1 MLKCRTEDLLNAT
14 NPYSSHILLCEKS
27 LIFFC
32 AGTMEKSA
40 TADAAYRRIDLEFL
54 SKDGS
59 DHFDLYYKTRVFGND
74 KFVKFASSKP
84 EHHDKVMT
92 LLESGE
98 GIEEFYI
105 QEEDLFKYYQHA
117 TATLRKIVNDPNCPF
132 EKKAEKVYEVSKN
145 IMKEF
150 FENNATDK
158 VLRASDE
165 VMEMMEECFKD
176 VEVGFY
182 GISKI
187 TNKDY
192 YTYTHSV
199 NVGLYCMTYGIKIGL
214 PKTDV
219 RQLGLGGMLHD
230 VGKSKI
236 DIKLLNK
243 NSALTKQEFE
253 VIKDHAPFGEA
264 ILREMKCYGAGVID
278 MAAQHHERYNGGGY
292 PSGLTGDDISYFA
305 RVCKVMDVYDALTT
319 RRPYKKAMSAYDT
332 LILMKKQMV
341 EEFDGKVLDNFIQYM
356 GPDV

>member
-1 MLKCRTEDLLNAT
+1 MENSTTTEA
-14 NPYSSHILLCEKS
+14 SFRK
-27 LIFFC
+27 
-32 AGTMEKSA
+32 
-40 TADAAYRRIDLEFL
+40 IDVAFL
-54 SKDGS
+54 SKDGNE
-59 DHFDLYYKTRVFGND
+59 HFDVYYKTRVFGTD

-84 EHHDKVMT
+84 EHHEKVLS
-92 LLESGE
+92 LLESGDD
-98 GIEEFYI
+98 IEDFYI

-117 TATLRKIVNDPNCPF
+117 TDTLRKIVNDPNYPF

-150 FENNATDK
+150 FEHNATDK
-158 VLRASDE
+158 VLRASDQ
-165 VMEMMEECFKD
+165 VMELMEECFKD
-176 VEVGFY
+176 ADVGFY

-199 NVGLYCMTYGIKIGL
+199 NVGLYCMTYGVKIGL
-214 PKTDV
+214 PHDEV

-236 DIKLLNK
+236 DVTLLNK
-243 NSALTKQEFE
+243 NGVLTKQEFE
-253 VIKDHAPFGEA
+253 AIKHHAPFGEE
-264 ILREMKCYGAGVID
+264 ILREMKCYGASIID

-292 PSGLTGDDISYFA
+292 PKGLIGDDIAYFA

-332 LILMKKQMV
+332 LTLMKKQMI
-341 EEFDGKVLDNFIQYM
+341 EEFDGQVLDSFIQYM
-356 GPDV
+356 GPEL